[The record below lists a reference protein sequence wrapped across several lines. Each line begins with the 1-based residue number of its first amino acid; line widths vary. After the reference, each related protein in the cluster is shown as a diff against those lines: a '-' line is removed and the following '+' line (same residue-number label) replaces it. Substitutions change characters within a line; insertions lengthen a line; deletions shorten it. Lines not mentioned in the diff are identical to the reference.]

1 MASAALI
8 ISTTQWSQDV
18 TQLDNL
24 LADHQ
29 SGYTPANVKGKACS
43 HQDEVGAKAKKI
55 KRQEKNQRINDKHQR
70 KFSLPLSTQKI
81 GYSRNCVL

>member
-29 SGYTPANVKGKACS
+29 SGYTPVNVKGKDLFMS
-43 HQDEVGAKAKKI
+43 RESGSESKKDQTTS
-55 KRQEKNQRINDKHQR
+55 KKVQRINDFR
-70 KFSLPLSTQKI
+70 FRPM
-81 GYSRNCVL
+81 

>member
-29 SGYTPANVKGKACS
+29 SGYTPANVKGKDLFIS
-43 HQDEVGAKAKKI
+43 RESGSKSGKDQTT
-55 KRQEKNQRINDKHQR
+55 RINDFR
-70 KFSLPLSTQKI
+70 FRP
-81 GYSRNCVL
+81 V